1 MLDFTVNAFDVI
13 AVILGFVDVFCRR
26 VFTSCET
33 EVKQTD
39 SGLAQA
45 RMLVAPTVQSAV
57 TEVRTSKSV
66 ASAIQRVD
74 CTAEGLAQ
82 TLVSGAPVVQLAIS
96 AGRLAQTTLAEGP
109 VSQNVSVVVITQL
122 RAAGVSSQETDAQ
135 SDLEQKRCS
144 LCSESG

>member
-1 MLDFTVNAFDVI
+1 MS
-13 AVILGFVDVFCRR
+13 
-26 VFTSCET
+26 TSCET

-57 TEVRTSKSV
+57 TRELVQTSKSG

-82 TLVSGAPVVQLAIS
+82 TLESGAPVVQLAIS
-96 AGRLAQTTLAEGP
+96 AGRLAQTTLAEGS

-122 RAAGVSSQETDAQ
+122 RAAGVSSQETDT
-135 SDLEQKRCS
+135 
-144 LCSESG
+144 

>member
-1 MLDFTVNAFDVI
+1 MIVFDVST
-13 AVILGFVDVFCRR
+13 VILGFVDVFCSCAS
-26 VFTSCET
+26 TSCET

-57 TEVRTSKSV
+57 TEVRTSKSG
-66 ASAIQRVD
+66 ASATQRVEH
-74 CTAEGLAQ
+74 TAEGLAQ

-96 AGRLAQTTLAEGP
+96 AGRLAQTTLAEGL
-109 VSQNVSVVVITQL
+109 VSENVSVVMITQL
-122 RAAGVSSQETDAQ
+122 RAAGVSSQETDAL